1 MRLYPYAGVAGDFMV
16 WNGANNIAT
25 YGLVEH
31 RYPVLATS
39 QVWVSVRVCSFPSNS
54 SACRECGLK
63 EHETSPF
70 LSGAISEFS
79 DMWNL
84 LGHGFGPVINPW
96 I

>member
-39 QVWVSVRVCSFPSNS
+39 QVSVSVRVCSFPSNS
-54 SACRECGLK
+54 SACRDCGLK

-70 LSGAISEFS
+70 SVAPYQNS
-79 DMWNL
+79 
-84 LGHGFGPVINPW
+84 VICGTYSVTGSVP
-96 I
+96 